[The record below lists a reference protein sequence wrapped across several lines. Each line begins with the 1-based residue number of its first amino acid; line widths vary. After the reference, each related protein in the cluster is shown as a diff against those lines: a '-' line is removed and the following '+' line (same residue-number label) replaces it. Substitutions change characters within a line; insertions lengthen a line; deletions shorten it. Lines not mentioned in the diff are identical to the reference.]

1 MLRKLTIGLVP
12 GLLVLL
18 FVYTGFTK
26 VFALQHFRD
35 TLYNQPFP
43 HPLAAVL
50 TYLIPT
56 IELSIA
62 AALLFNR
69 TRKPALYAATGLLTL
84 FTLYIAAILLHF
96 FRRVPCSCGGAF
108 RGLSWAQHFWINILL
123 TGLTITTIIFN
134 SKKSIPS
141 PLNHLLL

>member
-1 MLRKLTIGLVP
+1 MLRKLAIVLVP
-12 GLLVLL
+12 ALLVLL

-50 TYLIPT
+50 VYLIPT
-56 IELSIA
+56 AELSIA
-62 AALLFNR
+62 AALLFNN
-69 TRKPALYAATGLLTL
+69 TRKKGLYCAAGLLTV

-96 FRRVPCSCGGAF
+96 FRRVPCSCGGIF
-108 RGLSWAQHFWINILL
+108 RGLSWSQHFWVNVLL
-123 TGLTITTIIFN
+123 TGLTITTIVFY

-141 PLNHLLL
+141 PLNHLVL